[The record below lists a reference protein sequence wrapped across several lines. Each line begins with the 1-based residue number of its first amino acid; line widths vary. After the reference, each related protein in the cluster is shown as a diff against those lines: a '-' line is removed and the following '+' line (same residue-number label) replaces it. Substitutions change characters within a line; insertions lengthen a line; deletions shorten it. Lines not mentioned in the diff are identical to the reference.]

1 MAAEFAVLVPAV
13 VLLLALC
20 LSAVQVSTRQLRL
33 HDAAAVAARMLARG
47 EAERSVAGQA
57 AALLAGSSFEA
68 HRRGEL
74 LCVRLS
80 APGLPGGGV
89 FSRVALSATSCALDD
104 GW

>member
-1 MAAEFAVLVPAV
+1 MTAEFAVLVPAV

-47 EAERSVAGQA
+47 EAEGSAAGQA
-57 AALLAGSSFEA
+57 AALLPGSSFA
-68 HRRGEL
+68 VTRRGDL
-74 LCVRLS
+74 LCVRLR
-80 APGLPGGGV
+80 APGVPGGV
-89 FSRVALSATSCALDD
+89 LARVVLSATSCALDD